1 MTSFL
6 YSEYNDYSDDGFKT
20 AIDFLVNNIEYSS

>member
-6 YSEYNDYSDDGFKT
+6 YSEYKDYSDDGFKT
-20 AIDFLVNNIEYSS
+20 AIYFLMDTIEYS